1 MPIITHL
8 CFLHRQKEQEFIDTY
23 ISMESDWKKVQDDKR
38 AAREKQEAADLL
50 KAEARREV
58 SLSVYMQTSLT
69 LNFIAFHI
77 YRVPAICYC
86 VDETLSTLAK
96 YQLCNSRLP

>member
-1 MPIITHL
+1 
-8 CFLHRQKEQEFIDTY
+8 
-23 ISMESDWKKVQDDKR
+23 MEADWKKVQDDKR

-77 YRVPAICYC
+77 YRLPAICYF
-86 VDETLSTLAK
+86 VVETLSTLAK